1 MKKVLGNMKKKAAKL
16 SKQLKRVGAE
26 SMPVLTAFLVVVV
39 VGVAVAANP
48 TAVLLI
54 AGGVAAGLILANK
67 VK

>member
-26 SMPVLTAFLVVVV
+26 LMPALPAILV
-39 VGVAVAANP
+39 VGVAAAVNP
-48 TAVLLI
+48 ATVLVI
-54 AGGVAAGLILANK
+54 AGGVTAGLVLSGK